1 VTEEGLQ
8 TVHPSRLAMML
19 TVEGVDRWRPE
30 EMAAILRHQLSSQ
43 LESDL
48 AGADRAGHGSSP
60 MTFGELLHHV
70 RPPVALLERV
80 KLFAKA
86 SKAATGPLPPQ
97 VATVLYFASIVVARL
112 RWDARISSLDDDAI
126 VKGTQWALAQ
136 SWLDQPTRTLFQEA
150 AARLSPASCASDS
163 VAES

>member
-1 VTEEGLQ
+1 MTEEGLQ

-48 AGADRAGHGSSP
+48 AGFDRTDHAPSP
-60 MTFGELLHHV
+60 MTFDELLHHV

-112 RWDARISSLDDDAI
+112 RCDARITGLDDAAI
-126 VKGTQWALAQ
+126 LHGTQWALAQ
-136 SWLDQPTRTLFQEA
+136 SWIDHPMRALFEEA
-150 AARLSPASCASDS
+150 AARLTEPT
-163 VAES
+163 

>member
-1 VTEEGLQ
+1 MTEEGLQ
-8 TVHPSRLAMML
+8 TAHPSRLAMML
-19 TVEGVDRWRPE
+19 KVEGVDRWRPD

-48 AGADRAGHGSSP
+48 AGVDRTDPATSP
-60 MTFGELLHHV
+60 MTFGQLLHHV

-86 SKAATGPLPPQ
+86 SKIRATGPLPPQ

-112 RWDARISSLDDDAI
+112 RCDARISGLDDDAI
-126 VKGTQWALAQ
+126 RKGTQWALAQ
-136 SWLDQPTRTLFQEA
+136 SWLDQPTRTLFEEA
-150 AARLSPASCASDS
+150 AARLSAAT
-163 VAES
+163 